1 MNDLII
7 WLRAQLDEDE
17 RIAQSLDDYD
27 EYGNDLAV
35 GGCMGYPCERYLA
48 IGKLR
53 VLAEVD
59 AKRRILDRWEALE
72 AELMYWR
79 SIGDEDA
86 APVATAY
93 AFEQVASLLALPYAD
108 RPGYEEAWRP

>member
-1 MNDLII
+1 MSDLVT

-59 AKRRILDRWEALE
+59 AKRRILDWH
-72 AELMYWR
+72 
-79 SIGDEDA
+79 DA
-86 APVATAY
+86 ALANRAAHPDD
-93 AFEQVASLLALPYAD
+93 VASAGWMLATVKVVKLIAGPYAD